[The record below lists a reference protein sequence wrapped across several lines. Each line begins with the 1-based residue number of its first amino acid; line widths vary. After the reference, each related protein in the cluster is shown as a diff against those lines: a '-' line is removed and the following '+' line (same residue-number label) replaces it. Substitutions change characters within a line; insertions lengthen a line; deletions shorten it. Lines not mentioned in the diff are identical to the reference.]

1 LLERWI
7 AEERHGFMEYL
18 ARDPRRRIEPRLSF
32 SRARSVVVVAWPY
45 PAPQAPAADWRKHLT
60 GRIAAYARGPDYHD
74 SLGERLEALG
84 AFISERFGGGWRSHV
99 DAGPLVEK
107 ELAVR
112 AGLGWYGR
120 NTNLLTR
127 NHGSFLLL
135 ACLLTEA
142 WLAEE
147 APLGS
152 EHCGTCTACRPAC
165 PTGALDTGAT
175 IDANRCIA
183 YLTIEHRGPIPVAL
197 RSLVGNWV
205 FGCDTC
211 QQVCPWNPDSS
222 AADSFLS
229 PSLVELLELTN
240 ETFLDRYGHSAV
252 KRAKRRGLARNA
264 AIALG
269 NSMNRDAVDPLGRA
283 LREHDEP
290 LVRAH
295 AAWALGEL
303 GGPSARVALARAT
316 RGAVPPVAAEIAA
329 ACRAAGG

>member
-1 LLERWI
+1 
-7 AEERHGFMEYL
+7 
-18 ARDPRRRIEPRLSF
+18 
-32 SRARSVVVVAWPY
+32 
-45 PAPQAPAADWRKHLT
+45 
-60 GRIAAYARGPDYHD
+60 
-74 SLGERLEALG
+74 
-84 AFISERFGGGWRSHV
+84 
-99 DAGPLVEK
+99 LVEK

-127 NHGSFLLL
+127 DHGSYLLL
-135 ACLLTEA
+135 SCLLTEA
-142 WLAEE
+142 PFREDP
-147 APLGS
+147 PLGF

-165 PTGALDTGAT
+165 PTGALDTGPT

-183 YLTIEHRGPIPVAL
+183 YLTIEHRGPIPVEL
-197 RSLVGNWV
+197 RSLIGNWV

-222 AADSFLS
+222 VAERFLM

-240 ETFLDRYGHSAV
+240 ESFADRYGRTAV
-252 KRAKRRGLARNA
+252 ERTKRRGLARNA

-269 NSMNRDAVDPLGRA
+269 NSMNRDAIDPLARA

-303 GGPSARVALARAT
+303 GGAAARSALARAMD
-316 RGAVPPVAAEIAA
+316 RDVLPVAAEIATA
-329 ACRAAGG
+329 HRAAGR